1 VGVSKSKFRIGF
13 DWKSFGQFWCGG
25 NTGITDL
32 ELGFE
37 IAVLKSQI
45 GYVAGDIKFFA
56 FTMKMMLNRLML

>member
-1 VGVSKSKFRIGF
+1 VCLQSKFRIF
-13 DWKSFGQFWCGG
+13 DWKSFGQFGVNSG

-45 GYVAGDIKFFA
+45 DTLREISNSLG
-56 FTMKMMLNRLML
+56 LR